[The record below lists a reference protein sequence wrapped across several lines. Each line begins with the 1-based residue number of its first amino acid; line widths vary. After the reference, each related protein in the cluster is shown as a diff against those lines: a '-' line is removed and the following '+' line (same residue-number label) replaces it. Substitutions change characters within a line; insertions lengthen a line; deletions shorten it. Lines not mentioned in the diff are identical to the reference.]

1 MLNATSRRPLAWKK
15 ISSLLPVSPPL
26 VNLCLRFTIPPWNR
40 GVMPSDHAVV
50 STSRFFTY
58 QRSLDRGLGPHQSD
72 HHGRTRNSKE
82 RENSSHASCL
92 RKSSVRASPES
103 RRKQH
108 PSRASPSA
116 PRPISGATR
125 VRGRGSCAPSFVSWQ
140 LERGGKQATARER
153 QSRAPAQAS
162 VFVIHTR
169 PHDVFHHQQNSPASG
184 TQNFPPLA
192 GSARQ

>member
-1 MLNATSRRPLAWKK
+1 
-15 ISSLLPVSPPL
+15 
-26 VNLCLRFTIPPWNR
+26 
-40 GVMPSDHAVV
+40 MPSDHAVV

-58 QRSLDRGLGPHQSD
+58 QRSLDRGLDPHQSD

-162 VFVIHTR
+162 VFVIHTSSRCISSSAEQPSLGHSKFSAVSWKR
-169 PHDVFHHQQNSPASG
+169 PAVIHCMIIEQSHKLSLRASCFFLFACLLG
-184 TQNFPPLA
+184 LNKKVISCNR
-192 GSARQ
+192 GRD